1 MPLSEQ
7 EQRLLD
13 EMERNL
19 YQNDADFVATV
30 GSGRARP
37 SVTVIA
43 LGVLAAVVG
52 LGLLIVGVAM
62 HQPLIGALGFVLMF
76 GGALFAISP
85 PKRFRGAPAP
95 KPAREG
101 GLLHD
106 LGERFEHRRD
116 GERDS

>member
-30 GSGRARP
+30 GSGRSRP
-37 SVTVIA
+37 GVAIIA
-43 LGVLAAVVG
+43 LGVIAAVIG
-52 LGLLIVGVAM
+52 IGLLVVGVALR
-62 HQPLIGALGFVLMF
+62 QPIIGAVGFALMF

-85 PKRFRGAPAP
+85 PKRFLRHSSPRP
-95 KPAREG
+95 VRDS

-116 GERDS
+116 GDRDA